1 MDFELPGED
10 HPQRKAVRAWF
21 EANPQASGRDLA
33 EAGYVVPHWPQPW
46 GLAADARAAA
56 HHRRGDEAG
65 RRRAAAQ
72 SGRHQQLRP
81 VAADARQRGA
91 AATLPAA
98 GAVRRGTVVHAVQR
112 AVGRLRSWR
121 AAHRRPARRR
131 SLCRQRPQD
140 LDVARPQGEGRRA
153 GRAHR
158 ARPAQAPGPVGIP
171 DRHGQSRPHGAADH
185 RHVGRRERIQRGL
198 PRRGARAGRSPAGQ
212 GGRGLGAQHDA
223 APDRARGPLET
234 RRDLGKWPLG
244 ARAGRRPVGDRRLVG
259 RRAAR

>member
-1 MDFELPGED
+1 MVRGQSAG
-10 HPQRKAVRAWF
+10 QRPRSRRGGLRRA
-21 EANPQASGRDLA
+21 ALARALGSRGR
-33 EAGYVVPHWPQPW
+33 
-46 GLAADARAAA
+46 ARAAA

-98 GAVRRGTVVHAVQR
+98 GAVRRGTLVHAVQR

-140 LDVARPQGEGRRA
+140 LDVSRSQGEGRRA

-185 RHVGRRERIQRGL
+185 RHVGATRTNTTRSSSTRCACRPIACWARR
-198 PRRGARAGRSPAGQ
+198 ARAGRSA
-212 GGRGLGAQHDA
+212 
-223 APDRARGPLET
+223 
-234 RRDLGKWPLG
+234 
-244 ARAGRRPVGDRRLVG
+244 
-259 RRAAR
+259 